1 MSIPTKIVHSLQV
14 ACCLSILLL
23 LVHAGAREGA
33 DYYGGSPTITTLL
46 LITSAHLLM
55 SGCLLVAEC
64 TSSSNI
70 YESPLV
76 YLQTPLFFVLL
87 VLSGA
92 ASILEVKRL
101 ESQEEKE
108 IGVAGGIAIF
118 AAVSSVFGC
127 YTNVDGCNNVKIFSP
142 PENCDSP

>member
-23 LVHAGAREGA
+23 LVHAGAHEGA
-33 DYYGGSPTITTLL
+33 DYFGGSPTVTSLL

-64 TSSSNI
+64 TSTLQI
-70 YESPLV
+70 YEAPLV
-76 YLQTPLFFVLL
+76 YIQTPLFFVLL
-87 VLSGA
+87 VLTGS
-92 ASILEVKRL
+92 ASILEVKKL

-118 AAVSSVFGC
+118 AALSSWFGC
-127 YTNVDGCNNVKIFSP
+127 YTNVEGCNNVKMFP
-142 PENCDSP
+142 PSENCLSP

>member
-33 DYYGGSPTITTLL
+33 DYYGGSPTVTTLL

-55 SGCLLVAEC
+55 SGCLLAAEC

-70 YESPLV
+70 YESPLLTLMLREMFFQGEEQHKV
-76 YLQTPLFFVLL
+76 RRPEETESIRKVVALGADLPLTAQHPMQVSKCNLYLETDAPRLA
-87 VLSGA
+87 SG
-92 ASILEVKRL
+92 R
-101 ESQEEKE
+101 
-108 IGVAGGIAIF
+108 
-118 AAVSSVFGC
+118 SS
-127 YTNVDGCNNVKIFSP
+127 
-142 PENCDSP
+142 

>member
-55 SGCLLVAEC
+55 SGCLLAAEC

-76 YLQTPLFFVLL
+76 YLHIPLFFVLL

-92 ASILEVKRL
+92 ASILEVKKL

-108 IGVAGGIAIF
+108 IGVAG
-118 AAVSSVFGC
+118 
-127 YTNVDGCNNVKIFSP
+127 
-142 PENCDSP
+142 